1 MSFVTDNKLF
11 WKIIKPFLSN
21 KGNNG
26 LQIKLVEKDEVLQ
39 ADNLIA
45 KELKEIFKNV
55 VSKLKINKNTFIT
68 IRVSDKLTDE
78 IGNAI
83 LTKYSCQT
91 KTI

>member
-1 MSFVTDNKLF
+1 M
-11 WKIIKPFLSN
+11 
-21 KGNNG
+21 
-26 LQIKLVEKDEVLQ
+26 KLVEKDEVLQ
-39 ADNLIA
+39 ADNLTA
-45 KELKEIFKNV
+45 KELREIFKNV

>member
-39 ADNLIA
+39 ADNLTA
-45 KELKEIFKNV
+45 KELREIFKNV

>member
-26 LQIKLVEKDEVLQ
+26 LQIILVEKDEVLQ
-39 ADNLIA
+39 ADNLTA
-45 KELKEIFKNV
+45 KELREIFKNV

>member
-1 MSFVTDNKLF
+1 MF

-45 KELKEIFKNV
+45 KELREIFKNV
-55 VSKLKINKNTFIT
+55 VSKLKIDKNTFIT

-91 KTI
+91 KAI

>member
-26 LQIKLVEKDEVLQ
+26 LQIKLVERDEVLQ

-45 KELKEIFKNV
+45 KELREIFKNV

-83 LTKYSCQT
+83 LTKYSYQT
-91 KTI
+91 KTL

>member
-1 MSFVTDNKLF
+1 MF

-45 KELKEIFKNV
+45 KELREIFKNV

-91 KTI
+91 KAI